1 MTVNVGKTHVAKKK
15 EVLILFGVKELG
27 TDIKT
32 GFNFENGDLKTITD
46 KENLVQAITNR
57 LNTTQGT
64 FDLFYN
70 EYGGI
75 LHQYHNWKANEITLK
90 FMEIDIR
97 NILNQDPRLKN
108 YDLTLKYTA
117 EGAVKINITLIY
129 DDLTDLSLSFVL
141 NENGVTEDGD

>member
-108 YDLTLKYTA
+108 YDLTLKYNS